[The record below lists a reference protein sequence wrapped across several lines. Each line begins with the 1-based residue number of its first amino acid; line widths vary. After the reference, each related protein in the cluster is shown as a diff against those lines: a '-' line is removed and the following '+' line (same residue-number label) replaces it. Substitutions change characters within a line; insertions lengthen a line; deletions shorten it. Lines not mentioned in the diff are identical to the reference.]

1 MATSTPHLEAS
12 SAEPTVRT
20 ITRVVPNLRNP
31 AVAEEYK
38 LQREIIHDAT
48 ARQNEEMKFW
58 ESVQSHEG
66 WV

>member
-1 MATSTPHLEAS
+1 MATLTHDPE
-12 SAEPTVRT
+12 SAQEEPL
-20 ITRVVPNLRNP
+20 TRVISREVPNLRNP

-38 LQREIIHDAT
+38 RQRAIINA
-48 ARQNEEMKFW
+48 AAAKQRGEMEFW

>member
-1 MATSTPHLEAS
+1 MATLTPHREAA
-12 SAEPTVRT
+12 SAEPAVRT

-38 LQREIIHDAT
+38 RQREVIHAAT
-48 ARQNEEMKFW
+48 SRQSEEMTFW